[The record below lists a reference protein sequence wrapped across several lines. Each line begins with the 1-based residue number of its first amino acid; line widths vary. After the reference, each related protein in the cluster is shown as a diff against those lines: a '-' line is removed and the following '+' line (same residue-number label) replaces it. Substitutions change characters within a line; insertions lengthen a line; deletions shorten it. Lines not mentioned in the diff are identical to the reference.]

1 MVSVQ
6 EVCILFIAYSFAV
19 SKSIHLQVTEAVPNI
34 TTLLVNGNNA
44 PTVVGTSHTM
54 NTTEF
59 ERHDSM
65 AAEVLDEEKFYWLQ

>member
-1 MVSVQ
+1 M
-6 EVCILFIAYSFAV
+6 LFIAYSLAV
-19 SKSIHLQVTEAVPNI
+19 TKSIHLQVTEAVPNI

-44 PTVVGTSHTM
+44 PTVVGTSHAVIPL